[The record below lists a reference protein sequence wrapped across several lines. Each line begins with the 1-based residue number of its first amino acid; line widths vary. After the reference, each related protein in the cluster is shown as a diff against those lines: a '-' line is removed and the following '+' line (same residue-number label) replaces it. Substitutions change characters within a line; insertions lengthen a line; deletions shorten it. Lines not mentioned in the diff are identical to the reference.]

1 MDSPPG
7 LVADEQGA
15 CAFLIKNDMDND
27 VCVHTDT
34 LRRRFKM
41 AVTASMVKE
50 LREKTGAGM
59 MDCKKALTET
69 GGDMEK
75 AIDFLREKG
84 IASAAKKA
92 DRVAAEGLTLVKSE
106 GNKAVIVEVN
116 SETDFVA
123 KNENF
128 QNLVNDLASHI
139 LATSPAS
146 VEEVLEQPFG
156 NEGQTVQEYINAS
169 ISKIGEKLSLRRFEI
184 VEKEEGDVFG
194 EYLHMGGRIGVLTVI
209 GDSTD
214 SELAKDVAM
223 HIAAINPTYV
233 SRDEVSQDEVER
245 EREVLKQQALN
256 EGKPENIVEKMVE
269 GRLSKYFE
277 QVCLLDQ
284 PFVKDGD
291 QKVGKY
297 VQAKGAKVKSFIRY
311 EVGEGMEKREDNFA
325 EEVMSQVK
333 K

>member
-1 MDSPPG
+1 
-7 LVADEQGA
+7 
-15 CAFLIKNDMDND
+15 
-27 VCVHTDT
+27 
-34 LRRRFKM
+34 M
-41 AVTASMVKE
+41 AITASMVKE

-69 GGDMEK
+69 SGDMEK
-75 AIDFLREKG
+75 AIDYLREKG
-84 IASAAKKA
+84 IAKAAKKA
-92 DRVAAEGLTLVKSE
+92 DRIAAEGLTFVKTE
-106 GNKAVIVEVN
+106 GNKAVIVEIN

-128 QNLVNDLASHI
+128 KNLVSAIAANLLSQNP
-139 LATSPAS
+139 TT
-146 VEEVLEQPFG
+146 VEEALEQTI
-156 NEGQTVQEYINAS
+156 EGVKLGEYINNQIA
-169 ISKIGEKLSLRRFEI
+169 KIGEKISLRRFAI
-184 VEKEEGDVFG
+184 VEKADDAAFG
-194 EYLHMGGRIGVLTVI
+194 AYLHMGGRIGVLSVI
-209 GDSTD
+209 EGSTD
-214 SELAKDVAM
+214 EELAKDIAM
-223 HIAAINPTYV
+223 HVAAINPKYV
-233 SRDEVSQDEVER
+233 SREEVSLEEVSR

-277 QVCLLDQ
+277 DICLLDQ

-297 VQAKGAKVKSFIRY
+297 VANKGATVKSFVRY
-311 EVGEGMEKREDNFA
+311 EVGEGMEKREENFA

>member
-1 MDSPPG
+1 
-7 LVADEQGA
+7 
-15 CAFLIKNDMDND
+15 
-27 VCVHTDT
+27 
-34 LRRRFKM
+34 M
-41 AVTASMVKE
+41 AVTAGMVKE

-69 GGDMEK
+69 NGDMEK

-92 DRVAAEGLTLVKSE
+92 DRVAAEGLASVKSE
-106 GNKAVIVEVN
+106 GNKAVILEVN

-128 QNLVNDLASHI
+128 QKLVSDLASHI
-139 LATSPAS
+139 LTNAPVS
-146 VEEVLEQPFG
+146 VEEAQEQTFT
-156 NEGQTVQEYINAS
+156 EGQSVQEYINSS
-169 ISKIGEKLSLRRFEI
+169 IAKIGEKISLRRFEI
-184 VEKEEGDVFG
+184 VEKEDGASFG
-194 EYLHMGGRIGVLTVI
+194 EYLHMGGRIAVLTVVSSA
-209 GDSTD
+209 DSD
-214 SELAKDVAM
+214 LAKDVAM
-223 HIAAINPTYV
+223 HVAAINPTYV
-233 SRDEVSQDEVER
+233 SRDEVSQEEVER
-245 EREVLKQQALN
+245 EREVLTQQALN
-256 EGKPENIVEKMVE
+256 EGKPENIVAKMVE

-297 VQAKGAKVKSFIRY
+297 VEAKGASVKSFIRY